1 MIKYKVIVIASAIA
15 LASGTSYAMKTVNLD
30 NQSLSQLSSFQIQ
43 ANQNSKNF
51 ALTSS
56 SSQENTLVP
65 VSTSTMGSKEFIRLQ
80 QQYKGI
86 EVVGK
91 SVVVESNANTNSFLD
106 QGDSTVSGHLAENI
120 DINTQAQVTSN
131 QVMDLARNLFTK
143 GYPGYQIVEDGN
155 NKPQTKLQIL
165 TDGSNKA
172 QLVYLVTINGNKLS
186 AQPVAMHYY
195 FDANTAK
202 LTSAWDNIQN
212 YDDTGVGGNEKV
224 GKYYYGENGMP
235 TLDVTKSGSTC
246 TMNNERVRAVN
257 MNHKTSDSIT
267 SAFAYSCGLDRG
279 DSINGSYSALDD
291 AYYFGDIIIDM
302 YSDWYKITA
311 LKNTDGTPMQLVMR
325 VHYDT
330 NYENAFWNGENMTFG
345 DGDPNGMFY
354 PLVSLDVAGH
364 EVSHGFTQQHS
375 NLIYQNESGSLNE
388 AYSDMAG
395 QATRAYLL
403 SQNAQDYNEFYPED
417 PQGKIGWG
425 LGETITRG
433 AGQSLRYMNQPSDD
447 GSSADCYDKSLALQ
461 SGASCKITY
470 DDVVDTAKNAYPWPW
485 QSGKRQGYI
494 VHKGSGVFN
503 KAFYLLSTKWY
514 QEKESQGDSNAF
526 VDGVE
531 DAFRVMV
538 LANIKYWNESTG
550 FSEAACGVVKSAR
563 DLNYSTSDVVD
574 VFNQVGVST
583 SSCKV

>member
-1 MIKYKVIVIASAIA
+1 MIKYKAISIATAIA
-15 LASGTSYAMKTVNLD
+15 LASVGTSYAMKTVSFD
-30 NQSLSQLSSFQIQ
+30 NQSLSQLNNFQIQ
-43 ANQNSKNF
+43 ANQSSKNF
-51 ALTSS
+51 ALTSDN
-56 SSQENTLVP
+56 ENTLVP
-65 VSTSTMGSKEFIRLQ
+65 VSTSTMASKEFTRLQ

-91 SVVVESNANTNSFLD
+91 TVVIESNANANSFLE
-106 QGDSTVSGHLAENI
+106 QTSSTVSGHLAENI

-143 GYPGYQIVEDGN
+143 GYPGYQITEEGN
-155 NKPQTKLQIL
+155 NKPYTKLQIV
-165 TDGSNKA
+165 TNGSNKA
-172 QLVYLVTINGNKLS
+172 QLVYLVTINGHKLS

-202 LTSAWDNIQN
+202 LLSAWDNIQN

-235 TLDVTKSGSTC
+235 TLDVAKNGSTC

-257 MNHKTSDSIT
+257 MNHKTSDNIT
-267 SAFAYSCGLDRG
+267 SAFTYSCGLDRG
-279 DSINGSYSALDD
+279 DSIYGSYSALDD

-302 YSDWYKITA
+302 YHDWYKITA
-311 LKNTDGTPMQLVMR
+311 LKNKDGTPMQLVMR
-325 VHYDT
+325 VHYGND
-330 NYENAFWNGENMTFG
+330 YANAFWNSKNMTFG
-345 DGDPNGMFY
+345 DGDPNSKEKIKFY

-375 NLIYQNESGSLNE
+375 NLIYENESGSLNE

-461 SGASCKITY
+461 SGSSCKITY
-470 DDVVDTAKNAYPWPW
+470 DDVVTAAKKYPWW
-485 QSGKRQGYI
+485 SGKRQGYI

-514 QEKESQGDSNAF
+514 QEKEAQGDKTAF

-531 DAFRVMV
+531 EAFRVMV
-538 LANIKYWNESTG
+538 LANIKYWNQSTG
-550 FSEAACGVVKSAR
+550 FNEAACGVVKSAR
-563 DLNYSTSDVVD
+563 DLNYSITDVINAFD
-574 VFNQVGVST
+574 QVGVET
-583 SSCKV
+583 SSCKI